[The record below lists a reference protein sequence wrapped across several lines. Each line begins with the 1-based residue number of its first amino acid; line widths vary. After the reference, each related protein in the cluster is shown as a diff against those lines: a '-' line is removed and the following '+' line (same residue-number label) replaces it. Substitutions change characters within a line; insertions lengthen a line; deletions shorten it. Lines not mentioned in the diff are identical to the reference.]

1 MHAIHSENP
10 PPTKSDDPIDIT
22 PSLDYI
28 KELGDNDDMS
38 IHDLSMKTVF
48 LLALV
53 TASRP
58 SDLRRIDLFTLKV
71 TCSLLMVE
79 CIKPKEYNIAKA
91 HSLTTNKS
99 ASKRI
104 YIGLYESSEYLCPYS
119 ALTTLIK
126 RTQTWRDTTEKKKS
140 LFLITR
146 EPYAPAASDT
156 IANWIKS
163 IIQKSSP
170 TSSAKDMRTLSAF
183 FLQNAGADL
192 ASILALG
199 NWSGNSVYQRFYQ
212 RGIKL
217 MLERNHSTSLIL
229 NEANSV
235 Y

>member
-1 MHAIHSENP
+1 LKQYYNHKYITRLLHCSFLHLYNTKLLIIFLLQKEHPDISRFMHVIHSENP
-10 PPTKSDDPIDIT
+10 PPIKSDNPIDIT

-79 CIKPKEYNIAKA
+79 CIKPKEYNIAKT

-119 ALTTLIK
+119 TLTTLIK
-126 RTQTWRDTTEKKKS
+126 CTQT
-140 LFLITR
+140 
-146 EPYAPAASDT
+146 
-156 IANWIKS
+156 
-163 IIQKSSP
+163 
-170 TSSAKDMRTLSAF
+170 
-183 FLQNAGADL
+183 
-192 ASILALG
+192 
-199 NWSGNSVYQRFYQ
+199 
-212 RGIKL
+212 
-217 MLERNHSTSLIL
+217 
-229 NEANSV
+229 
-235 Y
+235 